1 MADQNVK
8 KAQTYLNAMFSG
20 NPNWVHLDEDG
31 ITGTTTM
38 QGIVRAFQIQNNV
51 SGVNGSIGPATI
63 KKMKTL
69 NAIRKMDLDDKPL
82 VNVCLIQCA
91 LFCKGYAAGGITG
104 IYYNSGVAAVKKMQ
118 GHAGLPVTGEIG
130 WKVWAGLLSL
140 NWFTKVSGGSD
151 IVRKIQQQL
160 NSDWSDVIGVG
171 PCDGIVS
178 RQTALSLVGALQ
190 AAEGVTTNLITN
202 LNSVNFGNATTS
214 AFPRVLKEGQNASY
228 VKYNKLAQYGL
239 YFNGYDPRRYDG
251 IYDSITKSQVAAFQ
265 KFYGLNGIGL
275 VTPGEVNVSTMKSLL
290 TSKGDT
296 NRKAKACDC
305 STILNKKQAKDLKAA
320 GYLYIGRY
328 LTGTVGLEHKPKALT
343 LNEINAIQSAGLS
356 VFPIYQDGGSELD
369 YFKNPTQ
376 GCVDATTA
384 IAAAKRVGIP
394 EGTTIYFAVDFDCY
408 GYQIDTFI
416 LPYFKQ
422 INAAFNGDEN
432 DKHYKVGIYA
442 PRYVCS
448 LVYERGY
455 TSTSFVSDMSTG
467 FSCNLGY
474 PIPKNWAFDQ
484 FYEMTFSSTPSLGI
498 DKDSYSGRDSGCKE
512 FDPVRELSDA
522 ELIKQNRQDQI
533 KIARDR
539 FIFNVLDPIGLYDR
553 LVSIGV
559 KYGKEIYLQTIETGS
574 FVIDVSTELS
584 GTVSSTS
591 EYAHSITVS
600 TDDDGNLSTSFENS
614 IAGISEEMEKAG
626 LDHVSNMFTEKIT
639 DIALS
644 MKVGKISYEFSKW
657 TGNSITVKIEVGTN
671 DLLLK
676 KAEVTEEFFVA
687 LICKFTIKPDY
698 QLQFSE
704 EAVETVKYAALAGL
718 AVVIALY
725 ASPALAPYLTTVF
738 SYIAMAN

>member
-20 NPNWVHLDEDG
+20 NPNWVHLYEDG

-251 IYDSITKSQVAAFQ
+251 IYDSITKS
-265 KFYGLNGIGL
+265 GGCLS
-275 VTPGEVNVSTMKSLL
+275 E
-290 TSKGDT
+290 
-296 NRKAKACDC
+296 
-305 STILNKKQAKDLKAA
+305 ILW
-320 GYLYIGRY
+320 
-328 LTGTVGLEHKPKALT
+328 P
-343 LNEINAIQSAGLS
+343 
-356 VFPIYQDGGSELD
+356 
-369 YFKNPTQ
+369 
-376 GCVDATTA
+376 
-384 IAAAKRVGIP
+384 
-394 EGTTIYFAVDFDCY
+394 
-408 GYQIDTFI
+408 
-416 LPYFKQ
+416 
-422 INAAFNGDEN
+422 
-432 DKHYKVGIYA
+432 
-442 PRYVCS
+442 
-448 LVYERGY
+448 
-455 TSTSFVSDMSTG
+455 
-467 FSCNLGY
+467 
-474 PIPKNWAFDQ
+474 
-484 FYEMTFSSTPSLGI
+484 
-498 DKDSYSGRDSGCKE
+498 
-512 FDPVRELSDA
+512 
-522 ELIKQNRQDQI
+522 
-533 KIARDR
+533 
-539 FIFNVLDPIGLYDR
+539 
-553 LVSIGV
+553 
-559 KYGKEIYLQTIETGS
+559 
-574 FVIDVSTELS
+574 
-584 GTVSSTS
+584 
-591 EYAHSITVS
+591 
-600 TDDDGNLSTSFENS
+600 
-614 IAGISEEMEKAG
+614 
-626 LDHVSNMFTEKIT
+626 
-639 DIALS
+639 
-644 MKVGKISYEFSKW
+644 
-657 TGNSITVKIEVGTN
+657 
-671 DLLLK
+671 
-676 KAEVTEEFFVA
+676 
-687 LICKFTIKPDY
+687 
-698 QLQFSE
+698 
-704 EAVETVKYAALAGL
+704 
-718 AVVIALY
+718 
-725 ASPALAPYLTTVF
+725 
-738 SYIAMAN
+738 